1 MPAQSTRSGPMRSAE
16 NLNGQR
22 RPVELGN
29 VEPFEILPGVVIALV
44 AEQADSHSLAEL

>member
-1 MPAQSTRSGPMRSAE
+1 MAAQSTRSGPMRSAE

-29 VEPFEILPGVVIALV
+29 GEPFEILPGVVIALV
-44 AEQADSHSLAEL
+44 AEQADGHRLAEL